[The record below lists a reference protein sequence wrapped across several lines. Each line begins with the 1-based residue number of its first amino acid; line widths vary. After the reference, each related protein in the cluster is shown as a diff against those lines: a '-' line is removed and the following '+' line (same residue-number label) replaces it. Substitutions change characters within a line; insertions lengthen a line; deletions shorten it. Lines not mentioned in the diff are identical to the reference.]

1 MKQKKIEAHK
11 IGLVGQAPSRRG
23 DPRKPLAG
31 PNGQKIARIAGMSYD
46 ELIACRRRH
55 LNTHYMKKRGEA
67 DAFDHAKGKVN
78 AADVLLDWRVERIVL
93 LGKNV
98 ARCFGFRDLP
108 FLAEIRI
115 YGRRFLIFPH
125 PSGTNRW
132 WNERSNERRAR
143 RLLQRFLRGET
154 GPTGFHKRG
163 RIGLNPVRPLR
174 VPSRRGSNAQSS
186 TGRRVSKGNRRTTLK
201 IATGL
206 ATNRPSRLRRG
217 WAPPLYAVAN
227 HVLPGFSPR

>member
-1 MKQKKIEAHK
+1 MKRKKIETHK

-31 PNGQKIARIAGMSYD
+31 PNGQKIARLAGMSYN

-55 LNTHYMKKRGEA
+55 LNPHYGRKSGKG
-67 DAFDHAKGKVN
+67 DAFDHAKGYVN

-125 PSGTNRW
+125 PSGVNRW
-132 WNERSNERRAR
+132 WNERQNEQRAR
-143 RLLQRFLRGET
+143 QFLQRFLRGET
-154 GPTGFHKRG
+154 VRARVRKAG
-163 RIGLNPVRPLR
+163 R
-174 VPSRRGSNAQSS
+174 STRRRS
-186 TGRRVSKGNRRTTLK
+186 
-201 IATGL
+201 
-206 ATNRPSRLRRG
+206 
-217 WAPPLYAVAN
+217 
-227 HVLPGFSPR
+227 

>member
-1 MKQKKIEAHK
+1 MKRKKIETHK

-31 PNGQKIARIAGMSYD
+31 PNGQKIARLAGMSHD
-46 ELIACRRRH
+46 ELIACRRKH
-55 LNTHYMKKRGEA
+55 LNTHYNGKRGKGGG
-67 DAFDHAKGKVN
+67 FDHTKGNVN

-132 WNERSNERRAR
+132 WNERRNERRAR
-143 RLLQRFLRGET
+143 QLLQRFLRGET
-154 GPTGFHKRG
+154 VRAGFRKS
-163 RIGLNPVRPLR
+163 GL
-174 VPSRRGSNAQSS
+174 SRS
-186 TGRRVSKGNRRTTLK
+186 
-201 IATGL
+201 
-206 ATNRPSRLRRG
+206 SRL
-217 WAPPLYAVAN
+217 PTN
-227 HVLPGFSPR
+227 

>member
-1 MKQKKIEAHK
+1 MKQKKIETNK

-31 PNGQKIARIAGMSYD
+31 PNGQKIARLAGMSYD

-55 LNTHYMKKRGEA
+55 LNTHYSGKRRKS
-67 DAFDHAKGKVN
+67 DAFDDAKGNVN

-98 ARCFGFRDLP
+98 ARCFGLRDLP

-125 PSGTNRW
+125 PSGTNQW
-132 WNERSNERRAR
+132 WKERRNERRAR
-143 RLLQRFLRGET
+143 QLLQRFLRGET
-154 GPTGFHKRG
+154 VPAGFRKSG
-163 RIGLNPVRPLR
+163 R
-174 VPSRRGSNAQSS
+174 S
-186 TGRRVSKGNRRTTLK
+186 TRTR
-201 IATGL
+201 IVGEYP
-206 ATNRPSRLRRG
+206 N
-217 WAPPLYAVAN
+217 
-227 HVLPGFSPR
+227 

>member
-1 MKQKKIEAHK
+1 MKKKKIETHK

-31 PNGQKIARIAGMSYD
+31 PNGQKIARLAGMSYD
-46 ELIACRRRH
+46 ELIACRRKH
-55 LNTHYMKKRGEA
+55 LNTHYTAKRREGK
-67 DAFDHAKGKVN
+67 AFDRAKGHVN

-98 ARCFGFRDLP
+98 ARCFGLGDLP

-132 WNERSNERRAR
+132 WNERRNERRAQQ
-143 RLLQRFLRGET
+143 LLQRFLRGET
-154 GPTGFHKRG
+154 
-163 RIGLNPVRPLR
+163 
-174 VPSRRGSNAQSS
+174 
-186 TGRRVSKGNRRTTLK
+186 VS
-201 IATGL
+201 
-206 ATNRPSRLRRG
+206 
-217 WAPPLYAVAN
+217 
-227 HVLPGFSPR
+227 PGFRKSGHSTRTRSG